1 MLLYPKHV
9 KSRDR
14 AGPAERAGIC
24 YGQSVT
30 TVVFEYIRHE
40 VSPRTVH
47 GETFF
52 GGVRAA
58 RRSVSLDKGHLVFA
72 IHEKRRRSP
81 GTRF

>member
-30 TVVFEYIRHE
+30 TVVFEYIRRE
-40 VSPRTVH
+40 SVATYRAWRDVFWWCPRGASECV
-47 GETFF
+47 
-52 GGVRAA
+52 A
-58 RRSVSLDKGHLVFA
+58 
-72 IHEKRRRSP
+72 
-81 GTRF
+81 